1 MLTSCIAPGKKGS
14 DVSRVLEKQLARVN
28 LTAYD
33 VVGATGIDIYIYIYI
48 YIYTYIGIGICILHK
63 YVCMG
68 FRPRNT
74 SGYLGLRIL
83 GLAIPVGISA

>member
-1 MLTSCIAPGKKGS
+1 MHCPGKKGS

-48 YIYTYIGIGICILHK
+48 YRYMNMYT
-63 YVCMG
+63 
-68 FRPRNT
+68 T
-74 SGYLGLRIL
+74 
-83 GLAIPVGISA
+83 